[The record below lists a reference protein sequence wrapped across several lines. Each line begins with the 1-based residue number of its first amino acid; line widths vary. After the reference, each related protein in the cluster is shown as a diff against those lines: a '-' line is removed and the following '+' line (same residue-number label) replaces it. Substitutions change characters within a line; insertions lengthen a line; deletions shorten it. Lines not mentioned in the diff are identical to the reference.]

1 MKLVDPTK
9 TTKTAQYAAAA
20 ANNSC
25 LFAFVSSDIAAANS
39 SVKTIK
45 TPIAA
50 NTHSVVLIVERRYI
64 ANTGATSSKKSAT
77 VMQRFTSVDTLEG
90 AK

>member
-1 MKLVDPTK
+1 MTLVESK
-9 TTKTAQYAAAA
+9 NTTSTAQYAAAA
-20 ANNSC
+20 ANSSC
-25 LFAFVSSDIAAANS
+25 LFALVSSDIAAANKR
-39 SVKTIK
+39 VNTIN

-50 NTHSVVLIVERRYI
+50 NTHSVVLIVERRYM

-77 VMQRFTSVDTLEG
+77 VMKRLTRVDTLEG